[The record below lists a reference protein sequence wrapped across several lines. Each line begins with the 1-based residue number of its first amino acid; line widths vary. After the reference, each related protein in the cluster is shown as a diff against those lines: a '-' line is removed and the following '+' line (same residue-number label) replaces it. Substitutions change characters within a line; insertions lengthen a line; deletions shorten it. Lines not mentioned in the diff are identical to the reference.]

1 MPVNLNFFFNVTMF
15 CFYIIIYE
23 EIMRSPAYI
32 LSRLINVITSHP
44 HCVTL
49 PYLVRSETAIFHF

>member
-1 MPVNLNFFFNVTMF
+1 
-15 CFYIIIYE
+15 
-23 EIMRSPAYI
+23 MRSPAYM